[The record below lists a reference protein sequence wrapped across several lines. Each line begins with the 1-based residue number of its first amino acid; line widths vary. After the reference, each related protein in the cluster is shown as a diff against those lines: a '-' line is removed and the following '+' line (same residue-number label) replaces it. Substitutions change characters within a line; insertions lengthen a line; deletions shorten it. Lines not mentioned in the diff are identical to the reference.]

1 MTCAPRWRG
10 TWISP
15 LYSAC
20 LCALLSVFV
29 ITAAWADRGDPLAR
43 DDEEGVRWQEQEK
56 PLPAYPQDAGLLE
69 IKPDGARGQYQYRL
83 DTKSLGAHP
92 DGIVTYTV
100 VIRAESG
107 AQNVLF
113 EGIRCATKEY
123 KTYGV
128 GTATQ
133 LQPVKETSWRKIYN
147 KDPIRHRI
155 ELYTYYV
162 CDANQSVL
170 PPKNIIERLRHPD
183 RIPSPYTS
191 YR

>member
-1 MTCAPRWRG
+1 MYPTRTVG
-10 TWISP
+10 G
-15 LYSAC
+15 
-20 LCALLSVFV
+20 ALLCVFMAA
-29 ITAAWADRGDPLAR
+29 AAWADREDPLR
-43 DDEEGVRWQEQEK
+43 HDDEDGVRWQEQEK
-56 PLPAYPQDAGLLE
+56 PLPAYPLEAGLIE
-69 IKPDGARGQYQYRL
+69 VKPDGARGSFQYRL
-83 DTKSLGAHP
+83 DTESLSTHP

-100 VIRAESG
+100 IVQSDSG

-113 EGIRCATKEY
+113 EGIRCSTKEY

-128 GTATQ
+128 GTAEQQ

-170 PPKNIIERLRHPD
+170 PPKRIIERLRHPD
-183 RIPSPYTS
+183 RIPSPYNS
-191 YR
+191 GP